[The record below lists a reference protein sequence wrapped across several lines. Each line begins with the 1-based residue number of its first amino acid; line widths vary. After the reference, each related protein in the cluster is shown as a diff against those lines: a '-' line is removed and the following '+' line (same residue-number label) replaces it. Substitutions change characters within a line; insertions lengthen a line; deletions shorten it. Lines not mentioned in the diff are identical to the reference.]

1 MRCFKSS
8 DVKGTWA
15 TVIKCDISCY
25 RKQGG
30 IIDRE
35 LKQVCRACLAQGS
48 GVCQLGGGGVARGE
62 VREML
67 TNHRQKISTSYSSP
81 WSLRPKVQL
90 ASINSTVVDEQ
101 KQQPACWNNSCHKGS
116 GTSGKTLSS
125 QERKSNVF
133 CAEGSSQYS
142 WEVKDTLSQTC
153 SWITV
158 ENGQSRFRNE
168 ESSGAECRKLPL
180 SKALQ
185 MIQPLLHPPDT

>member
-116 GTSGKTLSS
+116 GTSGKTLLPRKKIKCLLCWRIESVFVGS
-125 QERKSNVF
+125 QRH
-133 CAEGSSQYS
+133 
-142 WEVKDTLSQTC
+142 L
-153 SWITV
+153 IT
-158 ENGQSRFRNE
+158 N
-168 ESSGAECRKLPL
+168 L
-180 SKALQ
+180 
-185 MIQPLLHPPDT
+185 